1 VSTEVLVEDDGPV
14 RTLILSG
21 PLRLNSIAASTADSL
36 HDEVLRAERDDGVH
50 ALVLTGAGEHF
61 SAGGDAEGVL
71 EVGASN
77 DDDAFIRFMRS
88 YQRAA
93 MVIWNSPLPVVA
105 SVSGIA
111 YGGAFNLALA
121 CDLIVASE
129 GARFCQVFLRRG
141 VVPDFGGA
149 YLLPRLV
156 GMQRAKELM
165 LLADEIDA
173 ATAMRLGLVNFVVDS
188 PEEARSAATSLAH
201 RLSAQSRMA
210 VSMTKKLLNN
220 STGGTLQSAL
230 ELEALSQASVL
241 GSNSAQMSFERF
253 RER

>member
-1 VSTEVLVEDDGPV
+1 MSTEVLVEDDGPV

-173 ATAMRLGLVNFVVDS
+173 GTAMRLGLVNFVVDS
-188 PEEARSAATSLAH
+188 PEEARSTATSLAH